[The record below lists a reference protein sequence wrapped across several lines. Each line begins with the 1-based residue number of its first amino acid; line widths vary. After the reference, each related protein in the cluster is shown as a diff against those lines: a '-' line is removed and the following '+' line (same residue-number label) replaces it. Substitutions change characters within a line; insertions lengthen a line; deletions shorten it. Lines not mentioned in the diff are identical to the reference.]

1 MRKLAAICA
10 DVGVEIVPTTRMPG
24 PGQTTARSTLQ
35 RILRDHGEGHL
46 IQLLRTFVETENS
59 VGARIDAFAIF
70 AVNDIILAHP
80 EWASSGL
87 RWLEVFDRIDL
98 GEIQRVAKA
107 NRDAVPQRQGIATM
121 LFRELS
127 AAFAENHP
135 TATEETNVVP
145 IENDLLYGMTAIA
158 RYLEISRAK
167 CQHLVERNLLPT
179 FRMPGSTTR
188 CARKSTLNATWA
200 AMEDVA
206 TGPRKS
212 VRPADEARVT

>member
-1 MRKLAAICA
+1 MMRKLAAICA

-107 NRDAVPQRQGIATM
+107 NRDAVPPAPGHRHHAVSRTQRG
-121 LFRELS
+121 LR
-127 AAFAENHP
+127 
-135 TATEETNVVP
+135 
-145 IENDLLYGMTAIA
+145 
-158 RYLEISRAK
+158 
-167 CQHLVERNLLPT
+167 
-179 FRMPGSTTR
+179 
-188 CARKSTLNATWA
+188 RKSPHRNRG
-200 AMEDVA
+200 DQ
-206 TGPRKS
+206 R
-212 VRPADEARVT
+212 RAD